1 MLMSGLAGI
10 FKFDPRDLVNRR
22 ELDELARGID
32 RIGPDGGAEHL
43 AYNLGIA
50 YRAFH
55 TTPESHFETQPLV
68 RRGLILTW
76 DGRLDNREEI
86 RSKVSGD
93 FGDIPTDI
101 DLVFAAYEKWGTT
114 CFAELMGDWA
124 LALWDHDKQQLILA
138 RDYIGVRRLFYR
150 LDEGGIAWCTTIEPL
165 VLTSTSK
172 LHLDLDYLAGCLY
185 PRPPVE
191 TTPYRE
197 IRSVVPAS
205 FLAFHDGGKHAT
217 EQYWSLNPHAQVRY
231 SSDSEYEDH
240 FREVFGDSVRRRLR
254 ADRTLLA
261 ELSGGIDSSSI
272 VCMADDIRKIH
283 SGPAIETLSYYDT
296 DEPSGDE
303 RSYFTLVEEKR
314 GRAGHHISISDFA
327 RKTAEE
333 ALEPLPDDCF
343 AASPGYC
350 ARSLHWASTLRALQN
365 AVGARIILSGL
376 GGDEVLGGI
385 QYEAPELADHLLAF
399 RFISFL
405 QSAIQWSMTR
415 KKNVYR
421 LLMNAIM
428 LVRASRHPELLF
440 APSDELLLWACLKPP
455 TNHTALKS
463 FARWRQLSPVQ
474 LCMESIR
481 YCLAQQLTCTDLP
494 LVGCAE
500 QRYPYLDRSL
510 FVFLASIPRTQVLAV
525 GRRRHLMRRAL
536 RGIVPNEVLFRKTKW
551 FTSRHISA
559 LLRDQKGAID
569 NLFKDYWLSDR
580 ITVDAASV
588 RQQLEA
594 IQHGR
599 LREGMQLY
607 SAIAIE
613 EWLRWQRIAS
623 LPANPWS
630 RNTSRRFVSRPLWL

>member
-1 MLMSGLAGI
+1 
-10 FKFDPRDLVNRR
+10 
-22 ELDELARGID
+22 
-32 RIGPDGGAEHL
+32 
-43 AYNLGIA
+43 
-50 YRAFH
+50 
-55 TTPESHFETQPLV
+55 
-68 RRGLILTW
+68 
-76 DGRLDNREEI
+76 
-86 RSKVSGD
+86 
-93 FGDIPTDI
+93 
-101 DLVFAAYEKWGTT
+101 
-114 CFAELMGDWA
+114 
-124 LALWDHDKQQLILA
+124 
-138 RDYIGVRRLFYR
+138 
-150 LDEGGIAWCTTIEPL
+150 
-165 VLTSTSK
+165 
-172 LHLDLDYLAGCLY
+172 
-185 PRPPVE
+185 
-191 TTPYRE
+191 
-197 IRSVVPAS
+197 
-205 FLAFHDGGKHAT
+205 
-217 EQYWSLNPHAQVRY
+217 
-231 SSDSEYEDH
+231 
-240 FREVFGDSVRRRLR
+240 
-254 ADRTLLA
+254 
-261 ELSGGIDSSSI
+261 
-272 VCMADDIRKIH
+272 
-283 SGPAIETLSYYDT
+283 
-296 DEPSGDE
+296 
-303 RSYFTLVEEKR
+303 
-314 GRAGHHISISDFA
+314 ISISEFA

-613 EWLRWQRIAS
+613 EWLRWQRRQGSIN
-623 LPANPWS
+623 LD
-630 RNTSRRFVSRPLWL
+630 FHDVSDKVAQRGVALSS